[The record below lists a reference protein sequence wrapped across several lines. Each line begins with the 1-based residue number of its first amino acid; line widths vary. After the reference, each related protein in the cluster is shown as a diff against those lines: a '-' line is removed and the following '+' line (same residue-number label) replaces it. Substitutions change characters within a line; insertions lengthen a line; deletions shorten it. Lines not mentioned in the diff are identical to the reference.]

1 MRKKGKK
8 LTGRQKGLLIG
19 GIILLLAL
27 GIYFLFRG
35 DDEAMRSDAS
45 SGPAIEFDNIDFHE
59 SKDGETVWQIK
70 AAHVTMDKDRNL
82 IHMTGVQGFF
92 VKDGDELQLSA
103 DKGEMDR
110 TRQTV
115 YLEGNV
121 DGKTKTGMTLKAE
134 NLSYDGK
141 TQVLSTDR
149 FFTAERD
156 NRVLTGDSFRGDRV
170 LNQLR
175 VEGHAKLADKEEEK

>member
-1 MRKKGKK
+1 MRKKGNR
-8 LTGRQKGLLIG
+8 LTGKQKGILTG
-19 GIILLLAL
+19 GIILLLVL

-35 DDEAMRSDAS
+35 DGEAMKSGAS
-45 SGPAIEFDNIDFHE
+45 SGPAVEFDNIDFHE
-59 SKDGETVWQIK
+59 SKDGKTVWQIK

-82 IHMTGVQGFF
+82 IHMTGVEGLF
-92 VKDGDELQLSA
+92 VKDNDELHLSA

-110 TRQTV
+110 IKQTV

-121 DGKTKTGMTLKAE
+121 DGKTETGMTLKAE

-141 TQVLSTDR
+141 TQILSTDQS
-149 FFTAERD
+149 FTAERD